1 MEFLQNCLFINLD
14 HRTDRLMNVHTEM
27 EKMGING
34 ERFKAIKTK
43 DGAVGCSMSHIKC
56 LEIAKER
63 NWEHVFICE
72 DDILFTNKELFVDSI
87 TKFNDN
93 IKDWDVLL
101 VSGNNAPPY
110 KEVSEYCIKIQNCRA
125 ATGYVVKKHYYDKLL
140 ANFREGLHGLIKE
153 PENKQQY
160 AIDMYWNRIQRF
172 DKWFLIIPL
181 SVVQK
186 EGYSDIENRNV
197 DYKHLMMDLEKKWLI
212 EQYYKK
218 LIRDSHK

>member
-14 HRTDRLMNVHTEM
+14 HRTDRLQHVQEQLEM
-27 EKMGING
+27 MDITG

-72 DDILFTNKELFVDSI
+72 DDIYFTNKELFIDSI

-93 IKDWDVLL
+93 IKEWDVLL
-101 VSGNNAPPY
+101 VSGNNAPPFTH
-110 KEVSEYCIKIQNCRA
+110 VAEYCIKTKNCRA

-140 ANFREGLHGLIKE
+140 ANFREGLHGLIRE
-153 PENKQQY
+153 PKNKHEY
-160 AIDMYWNRIQRF
+160 AIDMYWNRIQRH
-172 DKWFLIIPL
+172 DNWYLIIPL

-186 EGYSDIENRNV
+186 EGYSDIENRVV
-197 DYKHLMMDLEKKWLI
+197 DYKRLMMDLEKEWLF
-212 EQYYKK
+212 EQYIQK